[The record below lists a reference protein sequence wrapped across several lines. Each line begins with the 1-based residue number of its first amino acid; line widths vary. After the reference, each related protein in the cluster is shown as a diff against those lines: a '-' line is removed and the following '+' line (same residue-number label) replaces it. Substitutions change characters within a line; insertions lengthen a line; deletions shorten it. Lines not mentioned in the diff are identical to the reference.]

1 MIKQDQLIQAY
12 FDYVGTARENIT
24 AIENSE
30 EVIFIITYSKT
41 NLLNLKPKTDIYE
54 IKIFFNAAR
63 IIFKKQTNTSTNDG
77 N

>member
-1 MIKQDQLIQAY
+1 MTKQDQLISQY

-24 AIENSE
+24 AIENQN

-41 NLLNLKPKTDIYE
+41 NLLNLKPKMEINE

-63 IIFKKQTNTSTNDG
+63 IIFTK
-77 N
+77 